1 MIDKGYCL
9 EMQKAAMEKDILKMR
24 EQFKDSINLLRIE
37 FEERID
43 RLTEDLGDLIM
54 AIGINDNK

>member
-9 EMQKAAMEKDILKMR
+9 ELQKATIEKDMQQIR
-24 EQFKDSINLLRIE
+24 EQFKDSVNLMRIE

-54 AIGINDNK
+54 ALGRE

>member
-9 EMQKAAMEKDILKMR
+9 ELQKATIEKDMQQIR

-54 AIGINDNK
+54 ALGRE

>member
-9 EMQKAAMEKDILKMR
+9 ELQKAAIEKDIQQIR
-24 EQFKDSINLLRIE
+24 EQFKDSVNLMRIE

-43 RLTEDLGDLIM
+43 KLTEDLGDLIM
-54 AIGINDNK
+54 AIGREK